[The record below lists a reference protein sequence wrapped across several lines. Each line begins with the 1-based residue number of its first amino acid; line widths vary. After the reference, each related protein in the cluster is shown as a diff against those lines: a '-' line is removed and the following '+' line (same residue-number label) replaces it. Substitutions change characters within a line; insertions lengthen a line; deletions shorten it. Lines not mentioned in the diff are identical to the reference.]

1 MEPNAEVPAV
11 PVQGKSGARL
21 VQLMS
26 ARRMP
31 GPGISRCSRQL
42 GLHNEKKEPD
52 SLGCRGSV
60 EACQEPLIFPA
71 AMSCWA
77 RCCCS
82 SSPKRATAVIRSMPS
97 SSPP

>member
-1 MEPNAEVPAV
+1 MEPNVEVPAV

-31 GPGISRCSRQL
+31 GPAYPGVLASSVGMTKRR
-42 GLHNEKKEPD
+42 NPD
-52 SLGCRGSV
+52 SRGCRGSV

-71 AMSCWA
+71 AMSC
-77 RCCCS
+77 
-82 SSPKRATAVIRSMPS
+82 
-97 SSPP
+97 

>member
-11 PVQGKSGARL
+11 PVQGKSGPRL

-31 GPGISRCSRQL
+31 GLGISKGSCQS
-42 GLHNEKKEPD
+42 GLHDERKNPD
-52 SLGCRGSV
+52 SRGCRGSV

-82 SSPKRATAVIRSMPS
+82 SSPKRVTAVIRSMPS